1 MSYVKL
7 DVEGQARAFLR
18 FVLACDLLCGCP
30 VSLKL

>member
-7 DVEGQARAFLR
+7 DVEGKARAFLR

-30 VSLKL
+30 VTYPL